1 MWSYIQISSDSIL
14 NTGLCTVKFDL
25 KVNPDANKRDVH
37 FMNEL
42 IELTH
47 FTRADRMA
55 RWVKTL
61 AAEPGDLTLV
71 SRTHAV
77 KGEG

>member
-1 MWSYIQISSDSIL
+1 
-14 NTGLCTVKFDL
+14 
-25 KVNPDANKRDVH
+25 
-37 FMNEL
+37 MNEL

-47 FTRADRMA
+47 FTRANRIA
-55 RWVKTL
+55 RRVKTL

-77 KGEG
+77 EGEG